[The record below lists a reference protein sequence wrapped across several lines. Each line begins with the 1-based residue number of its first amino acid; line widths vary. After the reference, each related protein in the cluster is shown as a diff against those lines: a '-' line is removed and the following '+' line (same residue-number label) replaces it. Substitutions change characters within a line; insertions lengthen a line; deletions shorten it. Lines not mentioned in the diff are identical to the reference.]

1 MLRLIL
7 AVAASCLLA
16 NGAAAQNPTRQA
28 GDWFLR
34 VGASI
39 VDPKSGNLRIDGV
52 GTIEVDSGTSLTLN
66 GTYMVTDN
74 VGVELLAAWPFSH
87 DIDLEG
93 AGQTADTKH
102 LPPTLSVQWH
112 FNPVGRL
119 QPYLGLG
126 VNWTLFFDEDVDQ
139 LLTDALGITDIDLD
153 DSFGLAAQAGFDFN
167 AGENW
172 CLNFELRWID
182 IDTDLEAKFSDG
194 SKVGLGE
201 VEIDPLLYGL
211 NVGYRF

>member
-39 VDPKSGNLRIDGV
+39 VDPKSGNLRID
-52 GTIEVDSGTSLTLN
+52 
-66 GTYMVTDN
+66 
-74 VGVELLAAWPFSH
+74 
-87 DIDLEG
+87 
-93 AGQTADTKH
+93 
-102 LPPTLSVQWH
+102 
-112 FNPVGRL
+112 
-119 QPYLGLG
+119 
-126 VNWTLFFDEDVDQ
+126 
-139 LLTDALGITDIDLD
+139 
-153 DSFGLAAQAGFDFN
+153 
-167 AGENW
+167 ENW